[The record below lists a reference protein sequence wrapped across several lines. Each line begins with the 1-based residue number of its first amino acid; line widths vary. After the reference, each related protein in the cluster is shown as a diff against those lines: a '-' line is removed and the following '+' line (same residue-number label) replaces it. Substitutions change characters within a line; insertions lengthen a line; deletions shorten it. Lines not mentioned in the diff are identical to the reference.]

1 MSMWFYIIISS
12 LKRKKKKIEKKKL
25 IMVKK
30 ISYTLN
36 VNSLDTRGEI
46 AEFAYRVD
54 LDEVAHNDPP
64 HLDIHRLPSSLWI
77 LNMI

>member
-1 MSMWFYIIISS
+1 MVNNICHEHVILYHYKQF
-12 LKRKKKKIEKKKL
+12 KKKKKKIEKKKL

-64 HLDIHRLPSSLWI
+64 HLDIHRLPSSL
-77 LNMI
+77 